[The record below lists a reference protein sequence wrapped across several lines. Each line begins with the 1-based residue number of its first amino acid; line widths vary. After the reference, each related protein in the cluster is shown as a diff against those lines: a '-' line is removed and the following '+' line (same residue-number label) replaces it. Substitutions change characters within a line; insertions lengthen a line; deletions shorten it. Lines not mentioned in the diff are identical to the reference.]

1 VTECL
6 DPANEEYGDERLKAL
21 LRHTAR
27 SSAEHLV
34 QAVRADVDAF
44 ADRAEQ
50 TDDITC
56 VAVVLA

>member
-1 VTECL
+1 M
-6 DPANEEYGDERLKAL
+6 
-21 LRHTAR
+21 
-27 SSAEHLV
+27 
-34 QAVRADVDAF
+34 ADVDAF

>member
-1 VTECL
+1 VM
-6 DPANEEYGDERLKAL
+6 
-21 LRHTAR
+21 
-27 SSAEHLV
+27 
-34 QAVRADVDAF
+34 ADVDAF